1 MAGYTVNVWQDIEI
15 RVDTYPLCTLC
26 QIFKINKKSI
36 SKTPLNPKKNFKWV
50 FMDII
55 LAIYS
60 KSLTKYA
67 TFANEILIE
76 DAYFKIQKIY
86 GMENIIT
93 EEFMDQLDMF

>member
-60 KSLTKYA
+60 KSLTKY
-67 TFANEILIE
+67 TNFDNYLLIV
-76 DAYFKIQKIY
+76 DAYSKIPKLY
-86 GMENIIT
+86 GMENIT
-93 EEFMDQLDMF
+93 AE